1 MSGGAAGGGT
11 DSALP
16 PGFARID
23 DPDDPRIA
31 PYRAIREKDLVGRM
45 EGFIA
50 EGAVV
55 LKVLLTRARFQ
66 PQSFLI
72 GENRVEAL
80 SRIFEECA
88 FPDGKPVPTSP
99 GLAFPSARPRAG
111 RSGRPPG
118 AGERKRTR
126 REGNPSAA
134 CPDGKPAP
142 TFPGHAPVFVASK
155 PVLDEIAGFHLHRGL
170 LAHGLRGP
178 LPDWRDLLPAPGK
191 RARIVVLMG
200 LANHDNVGGVFRNAA
215 AFGADAVLL
224 DPVSCDPLYRKAI
237 RVSVGG
243 SLTVPFARFED
254 PAALVDGLRAA
265 SIEPLALALNG
276 SETLAGLTPP
286 ERAAIVLGAEG
297 PGLPKDVVA
306 RMTGVHSD
314 GSRLRQPERGHHLRH
329 RAASPLRLS
338 GRAGRESR
346 VRTGPR
352 APGGPAQPTAIR
364 GYPAYGVAPRVARG
378 DRITPP
384 LPGPPTKTHRM
395 SRAPRAGDLSALRPA
410 AGPAAG
416 THGWG
421 AVPAASF
428 PGRNPGRKTASALC
442 LALLSIHRKP

>member
-1 MSGGAAGGGT
+1 VSGGAAGGGT

-88 FPDGKPVPTSP
+88 CPDGKPVPTFP
-99 GLAFPSARPRAG
+99 GHALHTAKPDGEPVPPSRGFAFPSARPRAG
-111 RSGRPPG
+111 LSGRPAG

-126 REGNPSAA
+126 REGIPSAA
-134 CPDGKPAP
+134 CPDGKPVP

-178 LPDWRDLLPAPGK
+178 LPDWRDLMPAPGK

-286 ERAAIVLGAEG
+286 ERAAIFLGAEG
-297 PGLPKDVVA
+297 PGLPEDVVA
-306 RMTGVHSD
+306 RMTGVRIPMAAGFDSLNVATTS
-314 GSRLRQPERGHHLRH
+314 GIVLHHL
-329 RAASPLRLS
+329 
-338 GRAGRESR
+338 
-346 VRTGPR
+346 
-352 APGGPAQPTAIR
+352 
-364 GYPAYGVAPRVARG
+364 
-378 DRITPP
+378 
-384 LPGPPTKTHRM
+384 
-395 SRAPRAGDLSALRPA
+395 SA
-410 AGPAAG
+410 
-416 THGWG
+416 
-421 AVPAASF
+421 
-428 PGRNPGRKTASALC
+428 
-442 LALLSIHRKP
+442 